1 MDIRLPERIMMIDGE
16 FNGLN
21 PKTDDLLQFAMLKA
35 VFDKESFQYL
45 VSRNTLNIFIHSDAQ
60 PTKKFH
66 KEHLADCFKQANA
79 SKIDSKKAKELVDE
93 YVGDWWGTAWPCGDC
108 VTTDLAFA
116 YEKGLFVNNTYDE
129 NDVEQKGTLD
139 YRILEMKPLK
149 ALAQTFGW
157 EKPKDVLREHDARN
171 DCFNQMAELNS
182 CLRFFREKIEL
193 VH

>member
-1 MDIRLPERIMMIDGE
+1 VDIRLPERIIMLDGE
-16 FNGLN
+16 FSGLN

-45 VSRNTLNIFIHSDAQ
+45 VSRNTLNVFIHSDAQ
-60 PTKKFH
+60 PTKNFH
-66 KEHLADCFKQANA
+66 REHLAECFKQANA
-79 SKIDSKKAKELVDE
+79 SQIDHVQAKKLVDE

-116 YEKGLFVNNTYDE
+116 FEKGLFVNNTYDD

-139 YRILEMKPLK
+139 YRIFEMKPLK
-149 ALAQTFGW
+149 VLAQTFGW

-171 DCFNQMAELNS
+171 DCFNQMSELNN
-182 CLRFFREKIEL
+182 CLAFFKEKMS
-193 VH
+193 